1 MFKYINTDFRRNK
14 NENDISNRN
23 VIRRENMK
31 GIIKI
36 IFLVAAYLILV
47 TPAAI
52 ADIISI
58 GDYVKLIDY
67 NRLDSAGIMTY
78 AVSKDKGITTA
89 FTYDTFCIQD
99 NVNIYLNKWY
109 PVADLSTNVGLF
121 DSPKPAGAGALNGAV
136 DYLFYRYESGAYN
149 TTMTSHE
156 TEADFQKVLWSLQ
169 GSGPSYSS
177 TGYLWDTDLS
187 TYIADPSMHH
197 LWGTK
202 VINIASSED
211 GNGDFHGPDIQN
223 QLYNRVPEP
232 STMLLLGT
240 GLACLVGLRR
250 RRKQ

>member
-1 MFKYINTDFRRNK
+1 
-14 NENDISNRN
+14 
-23 VIRRENMK
+23 MK

-47 TPAAI
+47 APGAI

-67 NRLDSAGIMTY
+67 NSLDSAGIMTY
-78 AVSKDKGITTA
+78 AVSKDKGDTTA
-89 FTYDTFCIQD
+89 FTYHTFCIQD
-99 NVNIYLNKWY
+99 NVYIYFNQWY

-121 DSPKPAGAGALNGAV
+121 DFPKPAGAGPLNGAV

-149 TTMTSHE
+149 STMTSHAI
-156 TEADFQKVLWSLQ
+156 EADFQKVLWSLQ

-187 TYIADPSMHH
+187 TYIADSSMHH
-197 LWGTK
+197 SWGTK
-202 VINIASSED
+202 VINIAFSED
-211 GNGDFHGPDIQN
+211 ENGIFHGPDIQN

-232 STMLLLGT
+232 SSLLLLGT

-250 RRKQ
+250 RRKR